1 MGTSF
6 IYNLIVPYQLNFAKQ
21 ESVDYL
27 RSSNNGKKS
36 VIVFFNNSYYDDEV
50 KTKFEFY
57 GGIFKENE
65 DWNYKFHNFS
75 GFAGVF
81 PLENISIYKQEFPE
95 INIETDEIIEVQM
108 NYASIQTQSVN
119 STWYI
124 NGYKGNTDSSIAVL
138 DSGVNLNHD
147 FLQGRIIDSQNFISQ
162 DPMTDDIGH
171 GTFISS
177 VIAGTGTSTYNSNSP
192 SIVNLYGN
200 YSHLD
205 LFDEYLPSKN
215 YSIKIFSTNISK
227 SDSIIAINST
237 SNFQLSEIDE
247 FWFELYLNSN
257 LVNSS
262 HIQNPNQYYSF
273 FLKVPQTEQ
282 GIYDLYIKY
291 HKKISSIPLFSFNS
305 SVSFFP
311 ESYTEHFNH
320 FTGIANATNILA
332 YKIVNQTGKVYVSD
346 IISAM
351 ASVIQ
356 NRTQH
361 HIVSVCL
368 SIGTL
373 GEDVSAINAVID
385 EVIENHILVVIAA
398 GNKGIESSKPF
409 NKLGMN
415 KNAIVVGAINDKD
428 QITSYSSMGLDVGNN
443 IFKPDIVAPGGSKL
457 PGHRS
462 LISADTKS
470 DESTALYGTSISTAI
485 VSAAINL
492 LIDAKW
498 GSWIEWN
505 NQDLSK
511 WVKILKA
518 VLLMTAS
525 ETILEREDDPET
537 EIDESNYSPSEY
549 TGLLNSLKDKH
560 EGYGRIN
567 IQAAIDALTKK
578 IIVNQTVIN
587 NLIN

>member
-1 MGTSF
+1 VGTSF
-6 IYNLIVPYQLNFAKQ
+6 IFNLLFPNKNELNSVKQ
-21 ESVDYL
+21 EGIEEYL
-27 RSSNNGKKS
+27 HRSNNGKKS
-36 VIVFFNNSYYDDEV
+36 VIVFFNESTFETNV
-50 KTKFEFY
+50 KTRFEFY

-65 DWNYKFHNFS
+65 EWNSLFNNFS
-75 GFAGVF
+75 GFAGVI
-81 PLENISIYKQEFPE
+81 PIENISEYKSEFPN

-124 NGYKGNTDSSIAVL
+124 NGYKGDTNSSIAVL

-147 FLQGRIIDSQNFISQ
+147 FLQGRITGWQDFIGQ
-162 DPMTDDIGH
+162 DPMTDDNGH

-177 VIAGTGTSTYNSNSP
+177 VIAGTGTSTYNSSSP
-192 SIVNLYGN
+192 SMVNLYGN

-215 YSIKIFSTNISK
+215 YSVKIFSTNISK
-227 SDSIIAINST
+227 ADSIIAINST

-247 FWFELYLNSN
+247 FWFELYLDSS

-262 HIQNPNQYYSF
+262 HIQNPNQYYAINHNIS
-273 FLKVPQTEQ
+273 LSGK

-291 HKKISSIPLFSFNS
+291 HKKTNSIPLFSFNS

-332 YKIVNQTGKVYVSD
+332 YKIVNQSGKGYVSD
-346 IISAM
+346 LISAL
-351 ASVIQ
+351 ASVIK
-356 NRTQH
+356 NRTTH
-361 HIVSVCL
+361 HIISVCL

-373 GEDVSAINAVID
+373 GDDVTAINAVID
-385 EVIENHILVVIAA
+385 EVIEKHILVIIAA
-398 GNKGIESSKPF
+398 GNKGIEGSEPF

-428 QITSYSSMGLDVGNN
+428 QITTYSSMGRDIGDGIL
-443 IFKPDIVAPGGSKL
+443 KPDIVAPGGSIVAPGGSKI

-462 LISADTKS
+462 IISADAKS
-470 DESTALYGTSISTAI
+470 NESTALFGTSISTAI
-485 VSAAINL
+485 VSAAINI
-492 LIDAKW
+492 LIEAKW
-498 GSWIEWN
+498 GNWTEWD

-518 VLLMTAS
+518 ILLMTAS
-525 ETILEREDDPET
+525 ETNLERENDPET
-537 EIDESNYSPSEY
+537 EIDES
-549 TGLLNSLKDKH
+549 
-560 EGYGRIN
+560 
-567 IQAAIDALTKK
+567 
-578 IIVNQTVIN
+578 
-587 NLIN
+587 